1 VRDGRSLA
9 LTEQQTTKR
18 SEIVQR
24 ASARDEVLIELRQL
38 EVDNPKRI
46 QPPPIGE
53 GDVFENRGANFPDL
67 LAEQFDV
74 FVGALQ

>member
-1 VRDGRSLA
+1 
-9 LTEQQTTKR
+9 
-18 SEIVQR
+18 
-24 ASARDEVLIELRQL
+24 VLIELRQL